1 MDTATGGDLFLV
13 LLFTGI
19 YGFLVLGVLV
29 LVVVV
34 LMGFHKKNKT
44 EIRVI
49 RKRLGLGENG
59 KGGATTS

>member
-59 KGGATTS
+59 KGGATS

>member
-1 MDTATGGDLFLV
+1 MDMATGGDLFLV
-13 LLFTGI
+13 LLFTGV

-29 LVVVV
+29 LGVVV

-59 KGGATTS
+59 KGGATS

>member
-1 MDTATGGDLFLV
+1 MATGGDLFLV

-59 KGGATTS
+59 KGGATS